1 MWWIFIRLSIHNQT
15 SIYAARVL
23 SPIYGT
29 VPCVY
34 NRTLSVCFF
43 RICRE
48 FWGVNRSVV
57 VKSLNQVN
65 KSRVNKEARY
75 SVFAFSIIWKIYF
88 FSPSC
93 QHDWTFTLIMGRK
106 FVFIVINK
114 LISRPNV
121 SRGAGYITQFS
132 FRWLEVREHVSYS
145 NGYGNAYKSD
155 NRLLFE
161 RNMKES
167 SANLRPRF

>member
-1 MWWIFIRLSIHNQT
+1 MSKLGSAVQRFRLFDNMKD
-15 SIYAARVL
+15 L
-23 SPIYGT
+23 
-29 VPCVY
+29 
-34 NRTLSVCFF
+34 LFF
-43 RICRE
+43 
-48 FWGVNRSVV
+48 
-57 VKSLNQVN
+57 
-65 KSRVNKEARY
+65 
-75 SVFAFSIIWKIYF
+75 
-88 FSPSC
+88 PSC

-106 FVFIVINK
+106 LVFIVINK

-167 SANLRPRF
+167 SANLRPRFQVCRVNQQVVFFLKKKISRSKDL

>member
-1 MWWIFIRLSIHNQT
+1 MKDL
-15 SIYAARVL
+15 
-23 SPIYGT
+23 
-29 VPCVY
+29 
-34 NRTLSVCFF
+34 FF
-43 RICRE
+43 
-48 FWGVNRSVV
+48 F
-57 VKSLNQVN
+57 
-65 KSRVNKEARY
+65 
-75 SVFAFSIIWKIYF
+75 
-88 FSPSC
+88 PSC

-132 FRWLEVREHVSYS
+132 FRWLEVRKHVAYL

-167 SANLRPRF
+167 SANLRPRFQVCRDNQQVFFFLKKDLSFKGFVAIILCLRGAIQK

>member
-1 MWWIFIRLSIHNQT
+1 MKDL
-15 SIYAARVL
+15 L
-23 SPIYGT
+23 
-29 VPCVY
+29 
-34 NRTLSVCFF
+34 
-43 RICRE
+43 
-48 FWGVNRSVV
+48 
-57 VKSLNQVN
+57 
-65 KSRVNKEARY
+65 
-75 SVFAFSIIWKIYF
+75 

-132 FRWLEVREHVSYS
+132 FRWLEVRKHVSYS

-167 SANLRPRF
+167 SANLRPRFQVCRVNQQVVFFLKKDLSFKGFVAIILCLRGAIQK

>member
-1 MWWIFIRLSIHNQT
+1 MSKLGSAVQRFRLFDNMKD
-15 SIYAARVL
+15 L
-23 SPIYGT
+23 
-29 VPCVY
+29 
-34 NRTLSVCFF
+34 LFF
-43 RICRE
+43 
-48 FWGVNRSVV
+48 
-57 VKSLNQVN
+57 
-65 KSRVNKEARY
+65 
-75 SVFAFSIIWKIYF
+75 
-88 FSPSC
+88 PSC

-106 FVFIVINK
+106 LVFIVINK

-167 SANLRPRF
+167 SANLRPRFQVCRVNQQVVFFLKEDLSFKGFVAIILCLRGAIQK